1 MAFVTAVV
9 DGHVHIHPCYDV
21 DAFFDNAYRNLRET
35 VGVGAEESR
44 AYFLLMSECAGDDFF
59 GALRHIASTNSST
72 GGIQLRR
79 WSVGITDEAESI
91 VASADGR
98 RLFIIAGRQVA
109 CREGLE
115 VLLLGTTGKFQDRRS
130 IREVLDEAV
139 SQGVPHVIPWGA
151 GKWFFGRGKLLS
163 QLLREHRA
171 PMFFLGDEGGRPAF
185 WPYPRHFTEAG
196 RLGVRDLPGTDP
208 LPFAHDVDKV
218 GRVGFCAKMNLDEKR
233 PARSLFQVLGD
244 GNTAIER
251 FARLEP
257 FTRFVRNQ
265 VAMQLRKRHSS

>member
-9 DGHVHIHPCYDV
+9 DGHVHIHSCYDV
-21 DAFFDNAYRNLRET
+21 DAFFDNAYRNLSET
-35 VGVGAEESR
+35 VAVEAEKSR
-44 AYFLLMSECAGDDFF
+44 AYFLLMTECDGDDFF
-59 GALRHIASTNSST
+59 GALRDIAGTNSST
-72 GGIQLRR
+72 GRIRLRR

-91 VASADGR
+91 VASNDGR

-130 IREVLDEAV
+130 IREVLDEAL
-139 SQGVPHVIPWGA
+139 SRGVPHVIPWGA

-185 WPYPRHFTEAG
+185 WPYPRHFTEAA

-218 GRVGFCAKMNLDEKR
+218 GRVGFRAKMNLDEKR

-244 GNTAIER
+244 GNTPIER

-265 VAMQLRKRHSS
+265 VAMQLRKRQSS

>member
-9 DGHVHIHPCYDV
+9 DGHVHIHSCYDV
-21 DAFFDNAYRNLRET
+21 DAFFDNAYRNLSET
-35 VGVGAEESR
+35 VGVEAAESR
-44 AYFLLMSECAGDDFF
+44 AYFLLMTECAGDDFF
-59 GALRHIASTNSST
+59 GALRHIASNNRSADK
-72 GGIQLRR
+72 IRLRR
-79 WSVGITDEAESI
+79 WSVAVTDEAESI
-91 VASADGR
+91 VASDDGR

-115 VLLLGTTGKFQDRRS
+115 VLLLGTTGRFQDGRS
-130 IREVLDEAV
+130 IREVLDEAA
-139 SQGVPHVIPWGA
+139 SLGVPHVIPWGA

-163 QLLREHRA
+163 QLLREHHA

-218 GRVGFCAKMNLDEKR
+218 GRVGFLAKMNLDEKR

-244 GNTAIER
+244 GNTALER

-265 VAMQLRKRHSS
+265 VAMQLRKRQSS

>member
-21 DAFFDNAYRNLRET
+21 DAFFDNAHRNLSET
-35 VGVGAEESR
+35 IGVGAEESR
-44 AYFLLMSECAGDDFF
+44 AYFLLMTECASDDFF
-59 GALRHIASTNSST
+59 SALRHIASIKSGTD
-72 GGIQLRR
+72 QFRLRR
-79 WSVGITDEAESI
+79 WSVEITDEAESI
-91 VASADGR
+91 VASNDGR
-98 RLFIIAGRQVA
+98 RLFVIAGRQVA

-115 VLLLGTTGKFQDRRS
+115 VLLLGTTGRFQDGRS
-130 IREVLDEAV
+130 IREVLDEAK
-139 SQGVPHVIPWGA
+139 SRGVPHVIPWGA
-151 GKWFFGRGKLLS
+151 GKWFFRRGKLLS

-185 WPYPRHFTEAG
+185 WPYPRHFTEAA

-218 GRVGFCAKMNLDEKR
+218 GRVGFRARMNLDERR

-244 GNTAIER
+244 GNTSLER
-251 FARLEP
+251 FAKLEP

-265 VAMQLRKRHSS
+265 VAMQLRKRQ